1 MKRNC
6 YIFSL
11 VVITVLIT
19 GCQSSL
25 SNNSTRLCLNDKGI
39 YHRCGT
45 QVVEPQIKEQKTWE
59 KSKQEFQALEQQNSD
74 PDNLVKNFQPINF
87 KLISDY
93 VEQMVMG
100 MQKSL
105 AGQKLYYP
113 VAVASFVNLDS
124 SLNNTN
130 PLGNQIAEAFIT
142 ELQKVSLPVVDH
154 RITGA
159 IKVTQSG
166 DFVFSRNPDEYKT
179 TQKIGYVVSGTMIR
193 SDNGII
199 INARMVGLKSNLIIA
214 SSKVVLPN
222 LLINRIL

>member
-1 MKRNC
+1 MKHNC
-6 YIFSL
+6 YIILL
-11 VVITVLIT
+11 VVITAHIT
-19 GCQSSL
+19 ACQSSL
-25 SNNSTRLCLNDKGI
+25 SNNSTRLCLNEKGV

-45 QVVEPQIKEQKTWE
+45 QVAEPQLTAKKTWE
-59 KSKQEFQALEQQNSD
+59 TTEKNIKSFEQQTSD
-74 PDNLVKNFQPINF
+74 TGSIVQHFKPINF

-93 VEQMVMG
+93 VEQMVMD

-105 AGQKLYYP
+105 SGQKIHYP

-142 ELQKVSLPVVDH
+142 ELQKAGVPVVDH

-159 IKVTQSG
+159 IKVTQNG
-166 DFVFSRNPDEYKT
+166 DFVFSRNSNEYKS
-179 TQKIGYVVSGTMIR
+179 TQKIGYVVSGTMIK

-199 INARMVGLKSNLIIA
+199 INARIVGLKSNLIIA
-214 SSKVVLPN
+214 SSKMVLPN
-222 LLINRIL
+222 LLVNRIL